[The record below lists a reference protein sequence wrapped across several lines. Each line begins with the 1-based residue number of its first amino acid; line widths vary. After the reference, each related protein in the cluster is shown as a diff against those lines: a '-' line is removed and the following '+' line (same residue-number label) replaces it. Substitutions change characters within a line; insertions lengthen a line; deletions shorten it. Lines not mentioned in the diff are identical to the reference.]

1 LLVPTYYQPV
11 TIASCG
17 KPGEAHGV
25 EMAAKGASGGGC
37 VATLRRLRGAESSRC
52 LGEDRKG
59 EGVLELEPEKKKME
73 RAAVVIMSETV
84 PINVMLWPPAAIAF
98 P

>member
-1 LLVPTYYQPV
+1 MGSKWQPRV
-11 TIASCG
+11 RAVVVVLPHC
-17 KPGEAHGV
+17 
-25 EMAAKGASGGGC
+25 GGC
-37 VATLRRLRGAESSRC
+37 RGAESSRC

>member
-1 LLVPTYYQPV
+1 MGSKWQPRV
-11 TIASCG
+11 RAVVVVLPHC
-17 KPGEAHGV
+17 
-25 EMAAKGASGGGC
+25 GGC
-37 VATLRRLRGAESSRC
+37 GGGAESSRC
-52 LGEDRKG
+52 LGKDRKG